1 MLQEYNQ
8 GSVLALDL
16 DKVEMDSPSS
26 NNPRRQN
33 SISSLKYSYYD
44 SRVLKTQNQSEMGSY
59 LPRKSTVNHIKLADD
74 KFNTKMADDL
84 YYDVDFNP
92 QIKKDKQSY
101 QDLLSSTVSQSEVK
115 EYKSK
120 IRPPSIS

>member
-1 MLQEYNQ
+1 
-8 GSVLALDL
+8 
-16 DKVEMDSPSS
+16 
-26 NNPRRQN
+26 
-33 SISSLKYSYYD
+33 
-44 SRVLKTQNQSEMGSY
+44 
-59 LPRKSTVNHIKLADD
+59 
-74 KFNTKMADDL
+74 MADDL

-120 IRPPSIS
+120 IRPPSISQSFFDPRAAMMENNFRVQSA